1 MAQSS
6 PEGIVLGRGS
16 TLVKME
22 LSVSEKQQTDILEMG
37 QITEKEET
45 IQDIAS
51 EYHSVAY
58 GKLIKELTDGETT
71 ADYIDRHIVQ
81 AMVDIA
87 KEQPKYPIGGYAPG
101 NYMCSCSTCKKEFIG
116 DKRAV
121 QCEPCAISMTKEG
134 NGLGFAK
141 ARRMQGSST
150 VNAMLMDEIG
160 QFSFDIRSEK
170 AHWKDMV
177 SANRKYPLT
186 PDQCFKQET
195 LEEVAERLYPI
206 NSTNES
212 MEMLSR
218 HQLNNSLKQEGFLNG
233 IKSDTAKEYW
243 FNQFQEQDNK
253 MYSKEEVLEILNE
266 FSIACYS
273 PIEKF
278 EIPGWFEQL
287 KKK

>member
-6 PEGIVLGRGS
+6 PEGIVLGKGS

-101 NYMCSCSTCKKEFIG
+101 NYSCSCSTCKKEFIG

-134 NGLGFAK
+134 NGLEFAK

-160 QFSFDIRSEK
+160 QFRFGKSGK
-170 AHWKDMV
+170 W
-177 SANRKYPLT
+177 
-186 PDQCFKQET
+186 QE
-195 LEEVAERLYPI
+195 
-206 NSTNES
+206 
-212 MEMLSR
+212 
-218 HQLNNSLKQEGFLNG
+218 
-233 IKSDTAKEYW
+233 
-243 FNQFQEQDNK
+243 EQDNK
-253 MYSKEEVLEILNE
+253 MYSEKEVLHILHN
-266 FSIACYS
+266 YRNH
-273 PIEKF
+273 F
-278 EIPGWFEQL
+278 ELHRNLQVLPNMFFEWFEQF